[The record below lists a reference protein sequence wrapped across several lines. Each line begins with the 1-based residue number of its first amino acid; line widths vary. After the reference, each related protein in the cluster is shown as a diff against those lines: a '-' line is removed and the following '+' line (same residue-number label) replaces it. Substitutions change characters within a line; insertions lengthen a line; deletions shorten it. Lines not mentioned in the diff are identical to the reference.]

1 MDISVL
7 NEYVQTIGHTAH
19 YWMVRTMGGQYYENF
34 VSGRYIAVGPNDIT
48 LHEII
53 GYGQDGKKSHPALR
67 KLVASRHPDVAR
79 PGHIAS
85 QLYRFCNE
93 LQVGDIVVVPSY
105 SSFEI
110 SVCRI
115 TGSVYEDVNTSGAD
129 GDCPFMKRIPVEI
142 IKKVKRGSLPPKAQL
157 MFNSRHP
164 ISDISEYATYIDGT
178 CLDYY
183 NKNDETH
190 VVLKINTEDAVA
202 ASTFYNM
209 QKLFEI
215 AERFCRDNNMDGN
228 ASEVTMTVQMESPGA
243 LHFISKNKNF
253 LAIVGLVILFINGGG
268 LKIDYGQFHLDL
280 STDGIFKNI
289 SEYLDRRT
297 DREMRESIK
306 NSMDSLKIDTP
317 ADFQKAM
324 IELYQTQ
331 NENRKKY

>member
-19 YWMVRTMGGQYYENF
+19 YWMVRTMGGQYYESF
-34 VSGRYIAVGPNDIT
+34 VSGHYIAVGPNDIT
-48 LHEII
+48 LHDIRE
-53 GYGQDGKKSHPALR
+53 YCADGKKDHSGLR
-67 KLVASRHPDVAR
+67 TLVASRHPDVAR

-85 QLYRFCNE
+85 QLYRFCNN
-93 LQVGDIVVVPSY
+93 LQVGDIVIVPCY

-110 SVCRI
+110 SICRI
-115 TGSVYEDVNTSGAD
+115 TGEVYEDANASGAD

-183 NKNDETH
+183 NKNDEIH
-190 VVLKINTEDAVA
+190 VVLKINTEEAVA

-209 QKLFEI
+209 QRLFDI
-215 AERFCRDNNMDGN
+215 AERFCRDNGVDGN
-228 ASEVTMTVQMESPGA
+228 ASEVTMKVQMESPGA

-268 LKIDYGQFHLDL
+268 LKVDWDQCHIDL
-280 STDGIFKNI
+280 STDGFFKNL

-306 NSMDSLKIDTP
+306 NTMDSLKIDTP
-317 ADFQKAM
+317 SDFKKAM

-331 NENRKKY
+331 NENREKY